1 MKLLFLCSMGVF
13 GFASNSYYH
22 DQSCVFGT
30 DRQQQPL
37 DPLTELLLG
46 NEAQEPVDDEE
57 TVRMEE
63 EPPNNV
69 AYDIYS
75 QEVQTPNNG
84 WASVQVIY
92 PV

>member
-1 MKLLFLCSMGVF
+1 MGVF
-13 GFASNSYYH
+13 GYTSNSYYH
-22 DQSCVFGT
+22 DQSFVFGT

-46 NEAQEPVDDEE
+46 CNEAQEPVDDED
-57 TVRMEE
+57 TIRMED

-69 AYDIYS
+69 AYDIYN

-84 WASVQVIY
+84 CSSVQVIY